1 MWRNMY
7 TICWSP
13 KGGSGTTVV
22 ASTIALSHEGPHTL
36 IDLAGDLPAVLGLN
50 DTGRGLFDALSD
62 PGAITTLDDVSTPI
76 DEHHSLI
83 RRGSDHVV
91 PPQRWHALALHL
103 ASTGSYTID
112 AGTVTSPDDLPM
124 PLVQHAD
131 QRLMVL
137 RPCYLALRR
146 ARLTSDLNPDGI
158 VLIDEPGRSLS
169 AHDVSNC
176 LDTPVIAQIPCD
188 PRVARAVDAGLLAI
202 RPPRSLDPL
211 SRL

>member
-1 MWRNMY
+1 MY

-22 ASTIALSHEGPHTL
+22 ASTIALCQEGPHTL

-50 DTGRGLFDALSD
+50 DGGRGIFDALAEATS
-62 PGAITTLDDVSTPI
+62 TLDLHDVSTAI
-76 DEHHSLI
+76 DEHHLLI
-83 RRGSDHVV
+83 RRGKEQVI
-91 PPQRWHALALHL
+91 PPQRWHELALHL
-103 ASTGSYTID
+103 ANTGSYTID
-112 AGTVTSPDDLPM
+112 AGTVTSPDHVPS
-124 PLVQHAD
+124 PLLQHAN
-131 QRLMVL
+131 QRLLVL

-146 ARLTSDLNPDGI
+146 ARLTSHFNPDGI
-158 VLIDEPGRSLS
+158 ILIDEPGRSLS
-169 AHDVSNC
+169 AHDVANC

-188 PRVARAVDAGLLAI
+188 PRVARAVDAGLLAV

>member
-1 MWRNMY
+1 MY

-22 ASTIALSHEGPHTL
+22 ASTIALCHEGPHTL

-50 DTGRGLFDALSD
+50 DGGRGVLDALADAVPIVDLDEIST
-62 PGAITTLDDVSTPI
+62 AIDAD
-76 DEHHSLI
+76 HSLI
-83 RRGSDHVV
+83 RRGGEQAIS
-91 PPQRWHALALHL
+91 PERWHELAIHL
-103 ASTGSYTID
+103 AGTGSYTID
-112 AGTVTSPDDLPM
+112 AGTISSPDDIPM
-124 PLVQHAD
+124 PLLQHAD

-146 ARLTSDLNPDGI
+146 ARLTSHFNPDGI
-158 VLIDEPGRSLS
+158 ILIDEPGRSLA

-176 LDTPVIAQIPCD
+176 LETPVIAQIPSD

>member
-1 MWRNMY
+1 MY

-22 ASTIALSHEGPHTL
+22 ASTIALWHEGPHTL

-50 DTGRGLFDALSD
+50 DGGQGIFDVLANATSLSV
-62 PGAITTLDDVSTPI
+62 LHEVSIAI
-76 DEHHSLI
+76 DERHSLI
-83 RRGSDHVV
+83 RRGGEQAV
-91 PPQRWHALALHL
+91 PPERWHELALHL
-103 ASTGSYTID
+103 SSTGSYTID
-112 AGTVTSPDDLPM
+112 AGTLTSANDVPM
-124 PLVQHAD
+124 PLLQQAD

-146 ARLTSDLNPDGI
+146 ARLISHFNPDGI
-158 VLIDEPGRSLS
+158 ILVDEPGRSLS
-169 AHDVSNC
+169 AHDVANC